1 MTLAVLRSSIG
12 KKAVMGMTGLAL
24 DGFIL
29 AHLAGNMLIFLG
41 PNALNTYAEKLR
53 HLGPMLWVARGSL
66 LLATV
71 IHIWMAIWLTV
82 ENRAA
87 RPVGYAMLK
96 SIDTT
101 LAARTMML
109 SGLLLL
115 AFIVYHLLH
124 FTFGVTHPAIAHLR
138 DPMGRHDVYR
148 MVVQGFQDPRVALF
162 YVVGMGLLCMH
173 LSHGIASMFQSVGL
187 NDERT
192 IPTLQKLG
200 RLIAMAIFVGYVSIP
215 LSIVLGLVGA
225 AR

>member
-1 MTLAVLRSSIG
+1 MTLAMLRSSVG
-12 KKAVMGMTGLAL
+12 KKAVMGVTGLAL
-24 DGFIL
+24 VGFIV

-66 LLATV
+66 LLVTV

-82 ENRAA
+82 ENRSA
-87 RPVGYAMLK
+87 RPVGYAVLK

-115 AFIVYHLLH
+115 AFIIYHLLQ

-138 DPMGRHDVYR
+138 DPLGRHDVYR
-148 MVVQGFQDPRVALF
+148 MVVQGFQDPLVVLF

-192 IPTLQKLG
+192 IPALQKLG
-200 RLIAMAIFVGYVSIP
+200 RLLAMAIFVGYVSIP
-215 LSIVLGLVGA
+215 LSIVLGLVGG